1 MKTPLNDDHA
11 SRSLL
16 YRSLVFS
23 FGIMAWFFSTF
34 AFVLATAVVVLILYN
49 REFNSD
55 VLGVLRD

>member
-1 MKTPLNDDHA
+1 
-11 SRSLL
+11 
-16 YRSLVFS
+16 
-23 FGIMAWFFSTF
+23 MAWFFSTF